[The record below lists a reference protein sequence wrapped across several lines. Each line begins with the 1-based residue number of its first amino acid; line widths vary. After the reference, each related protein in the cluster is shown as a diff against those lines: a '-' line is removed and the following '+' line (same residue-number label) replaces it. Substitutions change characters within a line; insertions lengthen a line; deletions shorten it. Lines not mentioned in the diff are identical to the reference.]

1 MAGIH
6 TGKQLTVVEA
16 QDASSVPFNPG
27 QLIIQDNGATFYDRT
42 SGTSVESGRSPVS
55 SGASSSNAPFN
66 MKGVIHST
74 STMPTA
80 PAEGD
85 TYIFTDTQSLNGDS
99 TLRWLN
105 KNWTAFPANMSDFDK
120 CTITDAPDSSTSQKA
135 LRIENYK
142 GDPQGLIALAAA
154 EKLIITLADNTQI
167 SAYANAKPSER
178 EEDGV
183 PVTYLLIR
191 PSTISGTITDG
202 TITSPV
208 IIDKVFTEST
218 AGVFLK
224 TVIFNGD
231 MVRYSGKYWQVIGR
245 GGEIKFNAT
254 KYIKIDMTTED
265 SDIAF
270 ANLTLP
276 FLNPYCCGAAELTFN
291 SEGGNLSIGTFLVPD
306 NLTKITVASNPNMLS
321 IDALYGHKDLTIYVN
336 NYNTCIGSIVT
347 AKEVYDISAASPAG
361 QGKVIELHDVAL
373 AENIAYPVQ
382 SSHCGSL
389 FNCNIYD
396 VRQIDHISGCYIKR
410 YPSDTINAWMYAPA
424 TSLNVT
430 SAINYSEDNETNGIN
445 GVNNYASYTPSVE
458 GTPPNLTYIGI
469 NSISNFKVKQTAS
482 KWESTTTYADYPYR
496 TYISVPF
503 MTEEH
508 FPYVI
513 FDAAA
518 LASGVFDGAPVETN
532 KNKLYIYAKSVPTF
546 DFQIDFKAVV

>member
-16 QDASSVPFNPG
+16 QDASYVPFNPG
-27 QLIIQDNGATFYDRT
+27 QLIIQDDGATYYDRT
-42 SGTSVESGRSPVS
+42 SGTSVEQGRASVS
-55 SGASSSNAPFN
+55 SGTSSDNAPFN

-85 TYIFTDTQSLNGDS
+85 TYIFTDTQSLNGES
-99 TLRWLN
+99 TLGWLN
-105 KNWTAFPANMSDFDK
+105 KHWTAFPANMDDFDK
-120 CTITDAPDSSTSQKA
+120 CTITDAPDSSTSRKA

-154 EKLIITLADNTQI
+154 EKLIITLADTTQVSVCAI
-167 SAYANAKPSER
+167 AKPAER
-178 EEDGV
+178 EENGV
-183 PVTYLLIR
+183 PVTYLIIIGIE
-191 PSTISGTITDG
+191 SGGTITDG
-202 TITSPV
+202 TITSPI
-208 IIDKVFTEST
+208 IIDKEYTESA

-224 TVIFNGD
+224 TVIYNGD

-254 KYIKIDMTTED
+254 KYIRVGPSLGDGTDYATRM
-265 SDIAF
+265 
-270 ANLTLP
+270 LP
-276 FLNPYCCGAAELTFN
+276 QINPYCCGASELTFDTN
-291 SEGGNLSIGTFLVPD
+291 GEPMSIDTFLVPD
-306 NLTKITVASNPNMLS
+306 NLTKITIASDTTMLS
-321 IDALYGHKDLTIYVN
+321 IDAIYGHKDLTIYCN
-336 NYNTCIGSIVT
+336 NFNTDIGSIVT
-347 AKEVYDISAASPAG
+347 AKEVYDISASSAAG
-361 QGKVIELHDVAL
+361 QGKVLELHDVAM

-382 SSHCGSL
+382 ASYCGSL

-396 VRQIDHISGCYIKR
+396 ARQIDHVSGCYIKR

-430 SAINYSEDNETNGIN
+430 GAINYGDDNETNGVN
-445 GVNNYASYTPSVE
+445 GVNNYGSSTPSVE

-469 NSISNFKVKQTAS
+469 NSTSNFKVKQTAS
-482 KWESTTTYADYPYR
+482 KWESTTTYTDYPYR
-496 TYISVPF
+496 TYISVTF

-513 FDAAA
+513 FDSTA
-518 LASGVFDGAPVETN
+518 LASGVFDGAPVETAQ
-532 KNKLYIYAKSVPTF
+532 NKLYIYAKSIPTF